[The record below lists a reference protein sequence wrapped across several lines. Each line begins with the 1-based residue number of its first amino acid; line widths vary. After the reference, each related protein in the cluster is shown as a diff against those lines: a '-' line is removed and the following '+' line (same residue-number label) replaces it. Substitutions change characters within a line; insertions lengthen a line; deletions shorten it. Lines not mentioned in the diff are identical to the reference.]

1 MKKLNPFIL
10 LLVFTSSMLAQK
22 KIAIRED
29 NFIFD
34 LSRVDFKEDYKLLF
48 PAQEKFKLFLV
59 NDDFEKKEEEE
70 LLKKDDIKAFVYS
83 VLRNKTKKNV
93 VYDNFFKFDNIKF
106 ITDTSNNI
114 IAYQT
119 SNFYEGS
126 MKDIDDFVI
135 KLQNKLKGNVLKT
148 GKLFNGALVYQFYSE
163 SEIVQLERDIR
174 KEKETTYSG
183 GKEIVKYTCYVSL
196 SVYNRKLFNAD
207 LENYFKY
214 KADFLLY
221 DKEHY
226 ARK

>member
-1 MKKLNPFIL
+1 MKKLLPFLL
-10 LLVFTSSMLAQK
+10 LLVVTSSMLAQK
-22 KIAIRED
+22 KVTNQED

-34 LSRVDFKEDYKLLF
+34 LSKVDFKEDYRLLF

-70 LLKKDDIKAFVYS
+70 LLKKDDIKAFLYS
-83 VLRNKTKKNV
+83 VMRNKTKQNV
-93 VYDNFFKFDNIKF
+93 VYDNFFNFDNIKF
-106 ITDTSNNI
+106 ITDNNNNI

-119 SNFYEGS
+119 YNFYEGS
-126 MKDIDDFVI
+126 MKDIDNFVI

-148 GKLFNGALVYQFYSE
+148 GKLVNGALVYQYYSE
-163 SEIVQLERDIR
+163 TAIVQLERDIR

-183 GKEIVKYTCYVSL
+183 GKEIVKYTCHVSL
-196 SVYNRKLFNAD
+196 SVYNRKLFNTD
-207 LENYFKY
+207 LENYLKY

>member
-1 MKKLNPFIL
+1 MTPFLL
-10 LLVFTSSMLAQK
+10 LLVFTCSMLAQK
-22 KIAIRED
+22 KVTIQED
-29 NFIFD
+29 NLILD
-34 LSRVDFKEDYKLLF
+34 LSKVDFKEDYKLLF
-48 PAQEKFKLFLV
+48 PAQEIFKLFIV
-59 NDDFEKKEEEE
+59 NGDFEKKEEEE

-83 VLRNKTKKNV
+83 VSRNKTKKNV

-119 SNFYEGS
+119 YNFYEGS

-148 GKLFNGALVYQFYSE
+148 GKLVNGALVYQYYSE
-163 SEIVQLERDIR
+163 NVIVQLERDIR
-174 KEKETTYSG
+174 KEKETSYSE

-196 SVYNRKLFNAD
+196 SVYNRKRFNAD
-207 LENYFKY
+207 LENYLKY

>member
-22 KIAIRED
+22 KVSNQED
-29 NFIFD
+29 DFMLD
-34 LSRVDFKEDYKLLF
+34 LSKVDFKEDYRLLF
-48 PAQEKFKLFLV
+48 PAQEKFKFFLV

-70 LLKKDDIKAFVYS
+70 LLKKDDIKAFLYS
-83 VLRNKTKKNV
+83 VMRNKTKQNV
-93 VYDNFFKFDNIKF
+93 VYDNFFNFDNIKF

-119 SNFYEGS
+119 YNFYEGS
-126 MKDIDDFVI
+126 MKDIDNFVI

-148 GKLFNGALVYQFYSE
+148 GKLVNGALVYQYCSE
-163 SEIVQLERDIR
+163 TTIVQLERDIR
-174 KEKETTYSG
+174 KEKETTYLG
-183 GKEIVKYTCYVSL
+183 GKETVKYACYVSL
-196 SVYNRKLFNAD
+196 SVYNRKLFNAN
-207 LENYFKY
+207 LENYLKY